1 MVSVMNDELDPGLKR
16 LFAETA
22 EHPADEAFVSAVTKR
37 TSRERRI
44 VMLLRPLAA
53 GLLAALILGALAAGL
68 GVALNEGRSV
78 VADVV
83 TSSPIGWAAGLALA
97 FAGAVLVRSLAPVV
111 ARMRP

>member
-1 MVSVMNDELDPGLKR
+1 MNDELDPGLKR

-22 EHPADEAFVSAVTKR
+22 EHPADEAFVSAVTRR

-44 VMLLRPLAA
+44 IMLLRPLAA
-53 GLLAALILGALAAGL
+53 GLLAALILGALAMGL
-68 GVALNEGRSV
+68 AVALNEGRSV
-78 VADVV
+78 VADVAP
-83 TSSPIGWAAGLALA
+83 SWPIGWTAGLALA